1 MDLVPMENAN
11 KVLVLESLDRTLV
24 AMVRGTIITAAAQG
38 AMTGTGLAIFGAPFP
53 ILLGFTAAFLAV
65 VPVLGATIVWIPSAI
80 YLLLTD
86 HALAALGLTV
96 WGMTVVALID
106 NVLRPV
112 VVGEQSKLP
121 ITLLILV
128 VLGGVSLYGLVG
140 GLIAPMVIA
149 CVFAFARIY
158 RDQYFVPTP

>member
-1 MDLVPMENAN
+1 MENAN

-121 ITLLILV
+121 ITLLILG